1 MLISYHAY
9 RMQII
14 QHAKV
19 HTMRFSPATNFDQ
32 LDLDLLHLDQ
42 NTILIH
48 VTLISVVMVKTVLA
62 TMSAHER
69 AMTVSLDLVVMVSP
83 VVISSNVPSQTTT
96 VSTQIVPT
104 LMAVLSKLVLLV
116 MMEHQAVLTSM
127 NVQMVMLIH
136 VKLQRIVLVS
146 VRRLPMVT
154 YTLAHLVTPIIG
166 MKMNG
171 MLQRLDV

>member
-1 MLISYHAY
+1 
-9 RMQII
+9 
-14 QHAKV
+14 
-19 HTMRFSPATNFDQ
+19 
-32 LDLDLLHLDQ
+32 
-42 NTILIH
+42 
-48 VTLISVVMVKTVLA
+48 
-62 TMSAHER
+62 
-69 AMTVSLDLVVMVSP
+69 
-83 VVISSNVPSQTTT
+83 
-96 VSTQIVPT
+96 
-104 LMAVLSKLVLLV
+104 MAVLSKLVLLV

-171 MLQRLDV
+171 MLQHLDV